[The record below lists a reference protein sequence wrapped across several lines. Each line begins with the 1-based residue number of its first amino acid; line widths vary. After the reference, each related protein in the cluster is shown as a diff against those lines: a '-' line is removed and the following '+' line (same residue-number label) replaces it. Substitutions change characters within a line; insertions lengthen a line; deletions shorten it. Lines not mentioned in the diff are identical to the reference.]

1 MADPNTCEQCGVTNS
16 NRTNITIRQSGKGKL
31 VCQACY
37 DIIHPEEKTIMENIS
52 KPEVEVAIHTFKI
65 GDEYIKPGKYEEKP
79 IVSDKLF
86 YPNEQSLSSSKE
98 KEEKGTIRSSSRRF
112 PR

>member
-1 MADPNTCEQCGVTNS
+1 MADPNTCSQCGVTNS
-16 NRTNITIRQSGKGKL
+16 NRTNITIRQSGKGYL

-37 DIIHPEEKTIMENIS
+37 DKIHPEEKIIMDNIA
-52 KPEVEVAIHTFKI
+52 KGIEPVWTELE
-65 GDEYIKPGKYEEKP
+65 
-79 IVSDKLF
+79 DK
-86 YPNEQSLSSSKE
+86 NEPSLPSSKE